1 MPLTLTHTRASP
13 AKAAAS
19 RDALPVRCPRALVA
33 RRPSRATPEQPNRPM
48 PRLCAPEREPRYPL
62 LKSFDH
68 LFSLR
73 LIEIDFYRFF
83 LSSFLL
89 SITSSSSSAID
100 SLFDGADDLS
110 SPSCS
115 L

>member
-1 MPLTLTHTRASP
+1 MP
-13 AKAAAS
+13 
-19 RDALPVRCPRALVA
+19 PRATA
-33 RRPSRATPEQPNRPM
+33 PNRPWSSCI
-48 PRLCAPEREPRYPL
+48 RAKTRPEREPRYPL
-62 LKSFDH
+62 LKSFDR

-83 LSSFLL
+83 LPSFLL